1 MHARDGRDG
10 HFTLG
15 GAHLALFLGGA
26 LVTAAI
32 FGAAIQRYFTSDMP
46 AVRAVGWPLAE
57 DTGRDAD
64 FLRGNMNLLAAKIGT
79 LQAKLVSIDGLG
91 QRVAKVAG
99 VAYTDPELAKQLASA
114 QPSVSTQPEASGVMD
129 ELFTDQTPPTAASAE
144 ELGRQ
149 LDDIQVRLAQQSD
162 NLKLLDAALTQ
173 RSADQA
179 RMPTAM
185 PITDYPYLSSSY
197 GWRRNP
203 VTGRSALHE
212 GLDFSAPPGTPI
224 LAASGGVVLE
234 SKFHPGYGNMVEID
248 HGDGLITRYAHAS
261 SLLVK
266 QGQLVDRGQQIA
278 RVGST
283 GRSTGPHL
291 HFEVRLAGQPLD
303 PRLFL
308 GPQQNAP
315 PAMARAAGTDSATR

>member
-1 MHARDGRDG
+1 
-10 HFTLG
+10 
-15 GAHLALFLGGA
+15 
-26 LVTAAI
+26 
-32 FGAAIQRYFTSDMP
+32 
-46 AVRAVGWPLAE
+46 
-57 DTGRDAD
+57 
-64 FLRGNMNLLAAKIGT
+64 
-79 LQAKLVSIDGLG
+79 
-91 QRVAKVAG
+91 
-99 VAYTDPELAKQLASA
+99 
-114 QPSVSTQPEASGVMD
+114 MD

-179 RMPTAM
+179 RVPTAM

-234 SKFHPGYGNMVEID
+234 SKFHPA
-248 HGDGLITRYAHAS
+248 TATWS
-261 SLLVK
+261 
-266 QGQLVDRGQQIA
+266 
-278 RVGST
+278 
-283 GRSTGPHL
+283 RST
-291 HFEVRLAGQPLD
+291 
-303 PRLFL
+303 
-308 GPQQNAP
+308 
-315 PAMARAAGTDSATR
+315 MATA

>member
-1 MHARDGRDG
+1 MHARDGQDG

-15 GAHLALFLGGA
+15 GARLALFLGGA
-26 LVTAAI
+26 LITAAI
-32 FGAAIQRYFTSDMP
+32 FGAALQRYITPMLP
-46 AVRAVGWPLAE
+46 AVRTVGWPLAE
-57 DTGRDAD
+57 QPGRDAD
-64 FLRGNMNLLAAKIGT
+64 FLRGNMNLLAAKVGA

-99 VAYTDPELAKQLASA
+99 VAYTDPEVARQLAGAPVDTSQA
-114 QPSVSTQPEASGVMD
+114 PEATQVMD
-129 ELFTDQTPPTAASAE
+129 DLLTEGAPAGTTSAE
-144 ELGRQ
+144 ALGRQ
-149 LDDIQVRLAQQSD
+149 LDEIQERLALQSD
-162 NLKLLDAALTQ
+162 NLKLLDAALTR

-203 VTGRSALHE
+203 VTGRPAMHE
-212 GLDFSAPPGTPI
+212 GLDFAAPPGTPI

-234 SKFHPGYGNMVEID
+234 AKFHPGYGNMVEID

-266 QGQLVDRGQQIA
+266 QGQLVERGQPVA
-278 RVGST
+278 RVGSS

-308 GPQQNAP
+308 GAQQNAP
-315 PAMARAAGTDSATR
+315 PTLAQAGASSAAR

>member
-1 MHARDGRDG
+1 
-10 HFTLG
+10 
-15 GAHLALFLGGA
+15 
-26 LVTAAI
+26 
-32 FGAAIQRYFTSDMP
+32 MP
-46 AVRAVGWPLAE
+46 AVRVGWPLAE

-248 HGDGLITRYAHAS
+248 HGDGLITATRTPRRCWSSRGSWSIAAS
-261 SLLVK
+261 RSLASAAPAVPPVRTCTSRC
-266 QGQLVDRGQQIA
+266 GWPASRWIRA
-278 RVGST
+278 CSW
-283 GRSTGPHL
+283 GRSRTLRRPWPA
-291 HFEVRLAGQPLD
+291 RPARTAPRAD
-303 PRLFL
+303 P
-308 GPQQNAP
+308 
-315 PAMARAAGTDSATR
+315 AAGCKRDGLIIVPGYYAAGALNWFVSRRTPLNQ

>member
-1 MHARDGRDG
+1 
-10 HFTLG
+10 
-15 GAHLALFLGGA
+15 
-26 LVTAAI
+26 
-32 FGAAIQRYFTSDMP
+32 
-46 AVRAVGWPLAE
+46 
-57 DTGRDAD
+57 
-64 FLRGNMNLLAAKIGT
+64 
-79 LQAKLVSIDGLG
+79 
-91 QRVAKVAG
+91 
-99 VAYTDPELAKQLASA
+99 
-114 QPSVSTQPEASGVMD
+114 MD

-248 HGDGLITRYAHAS
+248 HGDGLITATRTPRRCWSSRGSWSIAAS
-261 SLLVK
+261 RSPASAAPDVPPVRTCTSRC
-266 QGQLVDRGQQIA
+266 GWPASRWIRA
-278 RVGST
+278 CSW
-283 GRSTGPHL
+283 GRSRTLRRPWPA
-291 HFEVRLAGQPLD
+291 RPARTAPRAD
-303 PRLFL
+303 P
-308 GPQQNAP
+308 
-315 PAMARAAGTDSATR
+315 AAGCKRDGLIIVPGYYAAGALNWFVSRRTPLNQ

>member
-1 MHARDGRDG
+1 M
-10 HFTLG
+10 
-15 GAHLALFLGGA
+15 
-26 LVTAAI
+26 
-32 FGAAIQRYFTSDMP
+32 
-46 AVRAVGWPLAE
+46 
-57 DTGRDAD
+57 
-64 FLRGNMNLLAAKIGT
+64 
-79 LQAKLVSIDGLG
+79 
-91 QRVAKVAG
+91 AKVAG

-173 RSADQA
+173 RSADRAHADRHAHHRLSLFEFVLRLAPQPGHGPLGAA
-179 RMPTAM
+179 R
-185 PITDYPYLSSSY
+185 
-197 GWRRNP
+197 R
-203 VTGRSALHE
+203 
-212 GLDFSAPPGTPI
+212 LDFSAPPGTPI

>member
-1 MHARDGRDG
+1 M
-10 HFTLG
+10 
-15 GAHLALFLGGA
+15 
-26 LVTAAI
+26 
-32 FGAAIQRYFTSDMP
+32 
-46 AVRAVGWPLAE
+46 
-57 DTGRDAD
+57 
-64 FLRGNMNLLAAKIGT
+64 
-79 LQAKLVSIDGLG
+79 
-91 QRVAKVAG
+91 
-99 VAYTDPELAKQLASA
+99 AYTDPELAKQLASA

-212 GLDFSAPPGTPI
+212 GWTSPRRRARPFLPRRVAWCWSP
-224 LAASGGVVLE
+224 
-234 SKFHPGYGNMVEID
+234 
-248 HGDGLITRYAHAS
+248 S
-261 SLLVK
+261 SI
-266 QGQLVDRGQQIA
+266 RA
-278 RVGST
+278 TATWS
-283 GRSTGPHL
+283 RST
-291 HFEVRLAGQPLD
+291 
-303 PRLFL
+303 
-308 GPQQNAP
+308 
-315 PAMARAAGTDSATR
+315 MATA